1 VTSRI
6 IELLDRRLQV
16 RSDMNLDGVVSVSDV
31 GLWLEWFYF
40 LPGDLAALALLDTPV
55 GDFLEITL
63 GSMHGWGSAV
73 LSFCVWFVVLE
84 ALLCEKKS

>member
-1 VTSRI
+1 MTSRI

-31 GLWLEWFYF
+31 GLWLEWLYF
-40 LPGDLAALALLDTPV
+40 LPGDLAVLALLGTPV

-63 GSMHGWGSAV
+63 GSMQGIGSGV
-73 LSFCVWFVVLE
+73 LSFCVWLVVFE
-84 ALLCEKKS
+84 GLLCEKKS